1 MGGGGI
7 PLFCIFLVLSSS
19 SSLDSR
25 SHALSGEIDSGGGG
39 EKVWGGDLSPS
50 NFAASS

>member
-7 PLFCIFLVLSSS
+7 PLFCIFLVFSSS

-25 SHALSGEIDSGGGG
+25 SHALSEEIDSGGGG
-39 EKVWGGDLSPS
+39 EKV
-50 NFAASS
+50 